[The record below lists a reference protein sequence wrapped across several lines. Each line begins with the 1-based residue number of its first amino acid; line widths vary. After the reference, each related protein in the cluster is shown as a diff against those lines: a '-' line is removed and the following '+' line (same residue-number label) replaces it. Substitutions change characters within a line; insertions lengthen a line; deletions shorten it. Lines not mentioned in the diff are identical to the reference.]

1 MPPLPDSGFRRRF
14 GAVIGVVLLLFCRA
28 VGFNVTTFLSSFPDL
43 STFNHLLATTEVAGD
58 LDRRSS
64 LTILAVPNHLLD
76 STSLGRLPSAQIS
89 DVLRYHVLLQYLD
102 WTALRQIPA
111 SGKLVATLYQTTGR
125 AEANLGA
132 VNITH
137 DPLTGNVTVRPPG
150 AFAPSN
156 ATVVSLIRAIPYS
169 VAVYAVDGL
178 LLPSGYGLS
187 ASESRPQVPFN
198 ITAVL
203 IGAKDFNVVAAM
215 LAASGVTA
223 EFENDEQGAGITAF
237 LPTDDAFTDLSAQR
251 LQSLPADT
259 KAVVLKYHVLH
270 SYYPLGSLQSIVN
283 PVQPTLATE
292 EKGAGSF
299 TLNITRANG
308 SVALDTG
315 IVQAAITQ
323 TVFDQNPVAIFG
335 ISNVL
340 LPREVFGSGQ
350 VDQSTPV
357 SGPPDYSSAP
367 TERPAQSP
375 GAAISP
381 TSEAPP
387 IGSLAGVSSSAGGGG
402 EERSVVV
409 AGILGVLGLWW
420 IAAL

>member
-1 MPPLPDSGFRRRF
+1 MQPLPKSRFRRRF
-14 GAVIGVVLLLFCRA
+14 RAVVGLVLLLFCRA

-43 STFNHLLATTEVAGD
+43 SSFNHLLTTTDVAGD

-64 LTILAVPNHLLD
+64 LTILAVSNHLLD
-76 STSLGRLPSAQIS
+76 STRLGSLPSSQIS

-102 WTALRQIPA
+102 WSALHQIPA
-111 SGKLVATLYQTTGR
+111 AGKLVATLYQTTGR

-137 DPLTGNVTVRPPG
+137 DLLTGNVTVRSPG
-150 AFAPSN
+150 PFAPSN
-156 ATVVSLIRAIPYS
+156 ATIVSLIRAVPYS
-169 VAVYAVDGL
+169 VAVFAVDGL
-178 LLPSGYGLS
+178 LLPSGYDLS
-187 ASESRPQVPFN
+187 ASESRPQVPIN
-198 ITAVL
+198 ITGVL

-223 EFENDEQGAGITAF
+223 EFEDDEQGAGITAF

-340 LPREVFGSGQ
+340 LPREFFGSGE
-350 VDQSTPV
+350 VEQSTPV
-357 SGPPDYSSAP
+357 SGPPDDSSPPAELPAP
-367 TERPAQSP
+367 SP
-375 GAAISP
+375 GTVISP
-381 TSEAPP
+381 ASAVPP
-387 IGSLAGVSSSAGGGG
+387 VGRLGGASSSAGGGEG
-402 EERSVVV
+402 RSISL
-409 AGILGVLGLWW
+409 AGILGVLGFWW
-420 IAAL
+420 TV